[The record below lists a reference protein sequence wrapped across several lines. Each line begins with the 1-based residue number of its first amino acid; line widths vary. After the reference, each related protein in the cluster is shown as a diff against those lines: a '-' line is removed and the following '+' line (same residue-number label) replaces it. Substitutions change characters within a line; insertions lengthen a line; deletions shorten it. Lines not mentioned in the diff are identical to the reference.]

1 MPLLSVYKKGL
12 VTDMRKV
19 PNKFHQ
25 EALTIII
32 LLAPVV
38 KKVDSDI
45 QQINLHP
52 VHSAII
58 LLISLILI
66 HWLVIYPV
74 DSTIQLLN
82 NWGLVIFAGIALKL
96 E

>member
-1 MPLLSVYKKGL
+1 ML
-12 VTDMRKV
+12 
-19 PNKFHQ
+19 
-25 EALTIII
+25 
-32 LLAPVV
+32 

-45 QQINLHP
+45 QQINLYP

-66 HWLVIYPV
+66 PWLVIHPV
-74 DSTIQLLN
+74 DSASQRLN
-82 NWGLVIFAGIALKL
+82 YWGLVIFAGTALKL

>member
-1 MPLLSVYKKGL
+1 ML
-12 VTDMRKV
+12 
-19 PNKFHQ
+19 
-25 EALTIII
+25 
-32 LLAPVV
+32 

-45 QQINLHP
+45 QQINLYP

-66 HWLVIYPV
+66 HWLVIHPV
-74 DSTIQLLN
+74 DSASQRLNN

>member
-1 MPLLSVYKKGL
+1 ML
-12 VTDMRKV
+12 
-19 PNKFHQ
+19 
-25 EALTIII
+25 
-32 LLAPVV
+32 

-45 QQINLHP
+45 QQINLYP

-66 HWLVIYPV
+66 PWLVIPPV
-74 DSTIQLLN
+74 DSASQRLN
-82 NWGLVIFAGIALKL
+82 YWGLVIFAGTALKL